1 MDTIITVN
9 DKKSK
14 SNNSNHKSMESN
26 DDKSSNKDNTDNN
39 NIKISNGWTAQNNQT
54 LRAWK
59 TSLAKASFIY
69 EYVLEEDRNQLNKIL
84 ICSLIISTLSTV
96 ISGISTI
103 ALTVGDDKPE
113 YKTTA
118 LVINSILI
126 LLGALTT
133 ALTGAIKI
141 YKLDDIVASISS
153 YIVKIDQI
161 YSEIAN
167 QLVLPDALRENA
179 ITFIKKESENYL
191 NLIKQSPNIES
202 SKEREAIK
210 KYNEFLEDD
219 CLNFKLS
226 QKYNNDSIIDVI

>member
-1 MDTIITVN
+1 MDIVIEI
-9 DKKSK
+9 DKKKTDSTNK
-14 SNNSNHKSMESN
+14 SRESN
-26 DDKSSNKDNTDNN
+26 DDNSRKNN
-39 NIKISNGWTAQNNQT
+39 NTKITNNWTPRNTQT

-69 EYVLEEDRNQLNKIL
+69 EYVLEGDKNRLNRIL
-84 ICSLIISTLSTV
+84 IYSLIISTISTV

-103 ALTVGDDKPE
+103 ALTVGDDKPA

-118 LVINSILI
+118 LVINALLI

-141 YKLDDIVASISS
+141 YKLDDIVASITS

-161 YSEIAN
+161 YSEISN
-167 QLVLPDALRENA
+167 QLVLPDALREDA

-191 NLIKQSPNIES
+191 NLIKQSPDIES
-202 SKEREAIK
+202 SKEHAAVK
-210 KYNEFLEDD
+210 KYNEFLEDEK
-219 CLNFKLS
+219 LNFKLA

>member
-1 MDTIITVN
+1 MDTVVEI
-9 DKKSK
+9 DKKNTDSAKK
-14 SNNSNHKSMESN
+14 SRESN
-26 DDKSSNKDNTDNN
+26 DNVIFKKDNNGKNDNAKITN
-39 NIKISNGWTAQNNQT
+39 NWTPQNTQT

-59 TSLAKASFIY
+59 TSLSKASFIY
-69 EYVLEEDRNQLNKIL
+69 EYVLEGDRNRLNRIL
-84 ICSLIISTLSTV
+84 IYSLIISTLSTV

-103 ALTVGDDKPE
+103 ALTVGDDRPA

-118 LVINSILI
+118 LVINALLI

-141 YKLDDIVASISS
+141 YKLDDIVASITS

-167 QLVLPDALRENA
+167 QLVLPESLREDA
-179 ITFIKKESENYL
+179 VTFIKKQSENYL
-191 NLIKQSPNIES
+191 NLIKQSPDIES
-202 SKEREAIK
+202 SKEHEAVK
-210 KYNEFLEDD
+210 KYNEFLEDEG
-219 CLNFKLS
+219 LNFKLS

>member
-1 MDTIITVN
+1 MDIIINVD
-9 DKKSK
+9 DKHSK
-14 SNNSNHKSMESN
+14 SNNKSNNKSRESN
-26 DDKSSNKDNTDNN
+26 DEIIVKKDN
-39 NIKISNGWTAQNNQT
+39 NIKISNGWTSQNTQT

-69 EYVLEEDRNQLNKIL
+69 EYVLEEDRNRLNKIL
-84 ICSLIISTLSTV
+84 ILSLIISTLSTV

-133 ALTGAIKI
+133 ALTGTIKI

-161 YSEIAN
+161 YSEVAN
-167 QLVLPDALRENA
+167 QLVLPDALREDA

-202 SKEREAIK
+202 SKEHEAVK
-210 KYNEFLEDD
+210 KYNEFLEDEG
-219 CLNFKLS
+219 LNFKLS